1 MWRKWI
7 PVILF
12 SIAFFCFC
20 AIMIHDVAQEDTKMR
35 MEREHLLNS
44 VAELIELQYGLAVN
58 QSLIVQQ
65 LNGINQNLAN
75 LGVFPCEKCE

>member
-7 PVILF
+7 PVVLF

-20 AIMIHDVAQEDTKMR
+20 TLMVHEAVQEDTQER

-75 LGVFPCEKCE
+75 LGVLPCEPCK